1 MPESAAPILTA
12 ENVRKSYDGREV
24 LCGVSLTLRPG
35 ERLALMGPSGSGKTT
50 LLNCL
55 GGIDKPDTGRLALR
69 GQPMDT
75 LTPDGLAA
83 LRRREIGS
91 IFQFFHLLPTLT
103 AAENIALPLQLNKAP
118 IAEAAVRVSQLMER
132 VGISH
137 RTDAL
142 PAKLSGG
149 EMQRVAIARA
159 LVHRPAL
166 LLADEPTGNL
176 DSANGA
182 NVLRLLEEL
191 SNETGTALVL
201 VTHSTEATR
210 ICHRTIHLRDGL
222 ITAEESVA

>member
-55 GGIDKPDTGRLALR
+55 GGIDKPDAGRLALR

-103 AAENIALPLQLNKAP
+103 AAEN
-118 IAEAAVRVSQLMER
+118 V
-132 VGISH
+132 
-137 RTDAL
+137 
-142 PAKLSGG
+142 
-149 EMQRVAIARA
+149 A
-159 LVHRPAL
+159 LV
-166 LLADEPTGNL
+166 
-176 DSANGA
+176 
-182 NVLRLLEEL
+182 VM
-191 SNETGTALVL
+191 V
-201 VTHSTEATR
+201 
-210 ICHRTIHLRDGL
+210 I
-222 ITAEESVA
+222 